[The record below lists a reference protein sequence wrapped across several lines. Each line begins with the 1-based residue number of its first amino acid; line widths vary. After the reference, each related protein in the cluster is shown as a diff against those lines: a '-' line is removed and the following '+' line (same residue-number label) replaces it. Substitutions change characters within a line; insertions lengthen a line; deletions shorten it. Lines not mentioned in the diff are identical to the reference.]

1 MELSIKLF
9 ATLKDRAGS
18 NRIAV
23 DVGEPATVESVL
35 NVVSAEYPAL
45 AIALPSSL
53 VAVNL
58 AFAEPHTP
66 VRPGDEVALFPPVS
80 GG

>member
-9 ATLKDRAGS
+9 ATLKDRAGM
-18 NRIAV
+18 NRIEVAV
-23 DVGEPATVESVL
+23 DEPATVESVL
-35 NVVSAEYPAL
+35 DVVSAEYPAL

-53 VAVNL
+53 VAVNR
-58 AFAEPHTP
+58 AFADPQTP
-66 VRPGDEVALFPPVS
+66 VNPGDEVALFPPVS